1 MKIVKLF
8 FYSLSAVKGAS
19 RFIILGLLF
28 TLASCSAP
36 PDRLGKLDLV
46 KWRQDRGGCQGV
58 RTGQIEDFKS
68 VREELKGKMVNDI
81 HKILGRPDI
90 NQLADR
96 NQKFYIYFLE
106 PGAHCQEQQK
116 STARTVALRIG
127 AIGVVTEIT
136 FQRGQP

>member
-1 MKIVKLF
+1 MKIVKPF
-8 FYSLSAVKGAS
+8 FYSFSAVRGAS
-19 RFIILGLLF
+19 RFTILGLFFVL
-28 TLASCSAP
+28 TNCSA

-58 RTGQIEDFKS
+58 RTGQIDDLKS
-68 VREELKGKMVNDI
+68 VREELKGKMANDI
-81 HKILGRPDI
+81 NKILGRPDI

-96 NQKFYIYFLE
+96 NQKYYVYFLE
-106 PGAHCQEQQK
+106 RGAHCQDVQQK

-127 AIGVVTEIT
+127 AIGVVTEVT